1 MEISPSPAAT
11 ATDPQPATLFV
22 ALELSKAKWLVGLH
36 SPMADKVSRHTI
48 AGGDAPALL
57 MLIGAARRRAEAS
70 LGGTVRVVTCYE
82 AGYDGFWLHRLLV
95 AHGIANQVIDPASL
109 LVNRRARRRKTDR
122 IDLAGLLRTLMAWHR
137 GEPQV
142 CSMVRVPSPEE
153 EDRRR
158 RGRERERL
166 VKERVQHLGRVKGLL
181 MTQGVRD
188 FQPARRGWRDRLEAL
203 RTGDGRPLPDCLK
216 AEIARECRRLALVD
230 EMLDELERERDA
242 ASDGKAPQ
250 QAALLTKLRGIGP
263 TSAHLLAGEVFH
275 RDFANRRQ
283 VAAYL
288 GLEPS
293 PWQSGQV
300 DQDQGISKA
309 GNRRARRV
317 AIELAAAPAR
327 QRAEPLVQGP
337 GRRRQGPRAPDHA
350 GGPGAQADRRLVA
363 LSGQRRRAGRRLDA
377 GVSEIGSGSDA
388 SRCSRT
394 DVRPMPL
401 WVHPP
406 SKRRVPSA
414 WADDRAGCGMRV
426 RLDASR
432 PDTRFGGPSPAV
444 SHGPV
449 LGPSGKSVPPADC
462 P

>member
-57 MLIGAARRRAEAS
+57 TLIGAARRRAEAS

-317 AIELAAAPAR
+317 AIELAWLWLQHQPDSGLSRWFKDRVGAAR
-327 QRAEPLVQGP
+327 
-337 GRRRQGPRAPDHA
+337 GRVRRIM
-350 GGPGAQADRRLVA
+350 LVA
-363 LSGQRRRAGRRLDA
+363 LARKLIVALWRYLASGVVPEGASMRA
-377 GVSEIGSGSDA
+377 
-388 SRCSRT
+388 
-394 DVRPMPL
+394 
-401 WVHPP
+401 
-406 SKRRVPSA
+406 
-414 WADDRAGCGMRV
+414 
-426 RLDASR
+426 
-432 PDTRFGGPSPAV
+432 
-444 SHGPV
+444 
-449 LGPSGKSVPPADC
+449 
-462 P
+462 

>member
-1 MEISPSPAAT
+1 MEISPSPAAP

-36 SPMADKVSRHTI
+36 SSMADKVSRHTI

-317 AIELAAAPAR
+317 AIELAWLWLQHQPDSGLSRWFKDRVGVAR
-327 QRAEPLVQGP
+327 
-337 GRRRQGPRAPDHA
+337 GRVRRIM
-350 GGPGAQADRRLVA
+350 LVA
-363 LSGQRRRAGRRLDA
+363 LARKLIVALWRYLASGVVPEGASMRA
-377 GVSEIGSGSDA
+377 
-388 SRCSRT
+388 
-394 DVRPMPL
+394 
-401 WVHPP
+401 
-406 SKRRVPSA
+406 
-414 WADDRAGCGMRV
+414 
-426 RLDASR
+426 
-432 PDTRFGGPSPAV
+432 
-444 SHGPV
+444 
-449 LGPSGKSVPPADC
+449 
-462 P
+462 

>member
-57 MLIGAARRRAEAS
+57 TLIGAARRRAEAG

-317 AIELAAAPAR
+317 AIELAWLWLQHQPDSGLSRWFKDRVGAAR
-327 QRAEPLVQGP
+327 
-337 GRRRQGPRAPDHA
+337 GRVRRIM
-350 GGPGAQADRRLVA
+350 LVA
-363 LSGQRRRAGRRLDA
+363 LARKLIVALWRYLASGVVPEGASMRA
-377 GVSEIGSGSDA
+377 
-388 SRCSRT
+388 
-394 DVRPMPL
+394 
-401 WVHPP
+401 
-406 SKRRVPSA
+406 
-414 WADDRAGCGMRV
+414 
-426 RLDASR
+426 
-432 PDTRFGGPSPAV
+432 
-444 SHGPV
+444 
-449 LGPSGKSVPPADC
+449 
-462 P
+462 

>member
-1 MEISPSPAAT
+1 MEISPSPAAP

-82 AGYDGFWLHRLLV
+82 AGYDGYWLHRLLV

-317 AIELAAAPAR
+317 AIELAWLWLQHQPDSGLSRWFKDRVGAAR
-327 QRAEPLVQGP
+327 
-337 GRRRQGPRAPDHA
+337 GRVRRIM
-350 GGPGAQADRRLVA
+350 LVA
-363 LSGQRRRAGRRLDA
+363 LARKLIVALWRYLASGVVPEGASMRA
-377 GVSEIGSGSDA
+377 
-388 SRCSRT
+388 
-394 DVRPMPL
+394 
-401 WVHPP
+401 
-406 SKRRVPSA
+406 
-414 WADDRAGCGMRV
+414 
-426 RLDASR
+426 
-432 PDTRFGGPSPAV
+432 
-444 SHGPV
+444 
-449 LGPSGKSVPPADC
+449 
-462 P
+462 

>member
-1 MEISPSPAAT
+1 MEISPSPAAP

-317 AIELAAAPAR
+317 AIELAWLWLQHQPDSGLSRWFKDRVGAAR
-327 QRAEPLVQGP
+327 
-337 GRRRQGPRAPDHA
+337 GRVRRIM
-350 GGPGAQADRRLVA
+350 LVA
-363 LSGQRRRAGRRLDA
+363 LARKLIVALWRYLASGVVPEGASMRA
-377 GVSEIGSGSDA
+377 
-388 SRCSRT
+388 
-394 DVRPMPL
+394 
-401 WVHPP
+401 
-406 SKRRVPSA
+406 
-414 WADDRAGCGMRV
+414 
-426 RLDASR
+426 
-432 PDTRFGGPSPAV
+432 
-444 SHGPV
+444 
-449 LGPSGKSVPPADC
+449 
-462 P
+462 

>member
-1 MEISPSPAAT
+1 MEISPSPAAP

-153 EDRRR
+153 EDQRR

-317 AIELAAAPAR
+317 AIELAWLWLQHQPDSGLSRWFKDRVGAAR
-327 QRAEPLVQGP
+327 
-337 GRRRQGPRAPDHA
+337 GRVRRIM
-350 GGPGAQADRRLVA
+350 LVA
-363 LSGQRRRAGRRLDA
+363 LARKLIVALWRYLASGVVPEGASMRA
-377 GVSEIGSGSDA
+377 
-388 SRCSRT
+388 
-394 DVRPMPL
+394 
-401 WVHPP
+401 
-406 SKRRVPSA
+406 
-414 WADDRAGCGMRV
+414 
-426 RLDASR
+426 
-432 PDTRFGGPSPAV
+432 
-444 SHGPV
+444 
-449 LGPSGKSVPPADC
+449 
-462 P
+462 

>member
-1 MEISPSPAAT
+1 METSPAPAAP
-11 ATDPQPATLFV
+11 ATDMEPATLFV

-57 MLIGAARRRAEAS
+57 TLIGAARRRAEAG

-317 AIELAAAPAR
+317 AIELAWLWLQHQPDSGLSRWFKDRVGAAR
-327 QRAEPLVQGP
+327 
-337 GRRRQGPRAPDHA
+337 GRVRRIM
-350 GGPGAQADRRLVA
+350 LVA
-363 LSGQRRRAGRRLDA
+363 LARKLIVALWRYLASGVVPEGASMRA
-377 GVSEIGSGSDA
+377 
-388 SRCSRT
+388 
-394 DVRPMPL
+394 
-401 WVHPP
+401 
-406 SKRRVPSA
+406 
-414 WADDRAGCGMRV
+414 
-426 RLDASR
+426 
-432 PDTRFGGPSPAV
+432 
-444 SHGPV
+444 
-449 LGPSGKSVPPADC
+449 
-462 P
+462 

>member
-1 MEISPSPAAT
+1 MEISPSPAAP

-317 AIELAAAPAR
+317 AIELAWLWLQYQPDSGLSRLFKDRVGAAR
-327 QRAEPLVQGP
+327 
-337 GRRRQGPRAPDHA
+337 GRVRRIM
-350 GGPGAQADRRLVA
+350 LVA
-363 LSGQRRRAGRRLDA
+363 LARKLIVALWRYLASGVVPEGASMRA
-377 GVSEIGSGSDA
+377 
-388 SRCSRT
+388 
-394 DVRPMPL
+394 
-401 WVHPP
+401 
-406 SKRRVPSA
+406 
-414 WADDRAGCGMRV
+414 
-426 RLDASR
+426 
-432 PDTRFGGPSPAV
+432 
-444 SHGPV
+444 
-449 LGPSGKSVPPADC
+449 
-462 P
+462 

>member
-1 MEISPSPAAT
+1 MEISPSPAAP

-57 MLIGAARRRAEAS
+57 MLIGAARRRAEAG

-293 PWQSGQV
+293 PWRSGQV

-317 AIELAAAPAR
+317 ALELAWLWLQHQPDSALSRWFKDRVGVAK
-327 QRAEPLVQGP
+327 
-337 GRRRQGPRAPDHA
+337 GRVRRIMV
-350 GGPGAQADRRLVA
+350 VA
-363 LSGQRRRAGRRLDA
+363 LARKLIVALWRYLASGVVPEGASMRA
-377 GVSEIGSGSDA
+377 
-388 SRCSRT
+388 
-394 DVRPMPL
+394 
-401 WVHPP
+401 
-406 SKRRVPSA
+406 
-414 WADDRAGCGMRV
+414 
-426 RLDASR
+426 
-432 PDTRFGGPSPAV
+432 
-444 SHGPV
+444 
-449 LGPSGKSVPPADC
+449 
-462 P
+462 

>member
-1 MEISPSPAAT
+1 MEISPSPAAP

-36 SPMADKVSRHTI
+36 SPLADKVSRHTI

-57 MLIGAARRRAEAS
+57 MLIGAARRRAEAG

-317 AIELAAAPAR
+317 AIELAWLWLQHQPDSGLSRWFKDRVGAAR
-327 QRAEPLVQGP
+327 
-337 GRRRQGPRAPDHA
+337 GRVRRIM
-350 GGPGAQADRRLVA
+350 LVA
-363 LSGQRRRAGRRLDA
+363 LARKLIVALWRYLASGVVPEGASMRA
-377 GVSEIGSGSDA
+377 
-388 SRCSRT
+388 
-394 DVRPMPL
+394 
-401 WVHPP
+401 
-406 SKRRVPSA
+406 
-414 WADDRAGCGMRV
+414 
-426 RLDASR
+426 
-432 PDTRFGGPSPAV
+432 
-444 SHGPV
+444 
-449 LGPSGKSVPPADC
+449 
-462 P
+462 

>member
-1 MEISPSPAAT
+1 MEISPSPAAP

-57 MLIGAARRRAEAS
+57 TLIGAARQRAEAG

-317 AIELAAAPAR
+317 AIELAWLWLQHQPDSGLSRWFKDRVGVAR
-327 QRAEPLVQGP
+327 
-337 GRRRQGPRAPDHA
+337 GRVRRIM
-350 GGPGAQADRRLVA
+350 LVA
-363 LSGQRRRAGRRLDA
+363 LARKLIVALWRYLASGVVPEGASMRA
-377 GVSEIGSGSDA
+377 
-388 SRCSRT
+388 
-394 DVRPMPL
+394 
-401 WVHPP
+401 
-406 SKRRVPSA
+406 
-414 WADDRAGCGMRV
+414 
-426 RLDASR
+426 
-432 PDTRFGGPSPAV
+432 
-444 SHGPV
+444 
-449 LGPSGKSVPPADC
+449 
-462 P
+462 

>member
-1 MEISPSPAAT
+1 MEISPSPAAP

-57 MLIGAARRRAEAS
+57 TLIGAARRRAEAS

-317 AIELAAAPAR
+317 AIELAWLWLQHQPDSGLSRWFKDRVGAAR
-327 QRAEPLVQGP
+327 
-337 GRRRQGPRAPDHA
+337 GRVRRIM
-350 GGPGAQADRRLVA
+350 LVA
-363 LSGQRRRAGRRLDA
+363 LARELIVALWRYLASGVVPDGASMRA
-377 GVSEIGSGSDA
+377 
-388 SRCSRT
+388 
-394 DVRPMPL
+394 
-401 WVHPP
+401 
-406 SKRRVPSA
+406 
-414 WADDRAGCGMRV
+414 
-426 RLDASR
+426 
-432 PDTRFGGPSPAV
+432 
-444 SHGPV
+444 
-449 LGPSGKSVPPADC
+449 
-462 P
+462 

>member
-1 MEISPSPAAT
+1 MEISPSPAAP

-242 ASDGKAPQ
+242 ASDGEAPR

-317 AIELAAAPAR
+317 AIELAWLWLKHQPDSGLSRWFKDRVGVAR
-327 QRAEPLVQGP
+327 
-337 GRRRQGPRAPDHA
+337 GRVRRIM
-350 GGPGAQADRRLVA
+350 LVA
-363 LSGQRRRAGRRLDA
+363 LARKLIVALWRYLASGVVPEGASMRA
-377 GVSEIGSGSDA
+377 
-388 SRCSRT
+388 
-394 DVRPMPL
+394 
-401 WVHPP
+401 
-406 SKRRVPSA
+406 
-414 WADDRAGCGMRV
+414 
-426 RLDASR
+426 
-432 PDTRFGGPSPAV
+432 
-444 SHGPV
+444 
-449 LGPSGKSVPPADC
+449 
-462 P
+462 

>member
-57 MLIGAARRRAEAS
+57 MLIGAARRRAEAG

-317 AIELAAAPAR
+317 AIELAWLWLQHQPDSGLSRWFKDRVGVAR
-327 QRAEPLVQGP
+327 
-337 GRRRQGPRAPDHA
+337 GRVRRIM
-350 GGPGAQADRRLVA
+350 LVA
-363 LSGQRRRAGRRLDA
+363 LARKLIVALWRYLASGVVPEGASMRA
-377 GVSEIGSGSDA
+377 
-388 SRCSRT
+388 
-394 DVRPMPL
+394 
-401 WVHPP
+401 
-406 SKRRVPSA
+406 
-414 WADDRAGCGMRV
+414 
-426 RLDASR
+426 
-432 PDTRFGGPSPAV
+432 
-444 SHGPV
+444 
-449 LGPSGKSVPPADC
+449 
-462 P
+462 

>member
-1 MEISPSPAAT
+1 MEISPSPAAP

-57 MLIGAARRRAEAS
+57 MLIGAARRRAEAG
-70 LGGTVRVVTCYE
+70 LGGTVRVVACYE

-317 AIELAAAPAR
+317 AIELAWLWLQHQPDSGLSRWFKDRVGVAR
-327 QRAEPLVQGP
+327 
-337 GRRRQGPRAPDHA
+337 GRVRRIM
-350 GGPGAQADRRLVA
+350 LVA
-363 LSGQRRRAGRRLDA
+363 LARKLIVALWRYLASGVVPEGASMRA
-377 GVSEIGSGSDA
+377 
-388 SRCSRT
+388 
-394 DVRPMPL
+394 
-401 WVHPP
+401 
-406 SKRRVPSA
+406 
-414 WADDRAGCGMRV
+414 
-426 RLDASR
+426 
-432 PDTRFGGPSPAV
+432 
-444 SHGPV
+444 
-449 LGPSGKSVPPADC
+449 
-462 P
+462 

>member
-1 MEISPSPAAT
+1 MEISPSPAAP

-181 MTQGVRD
+181 MTQGVRN

-317 AIELAAAPAR
+317 AIELAWLWLQHQPDSGLSRWFKDRVGVAR
-327 QRAEPLVQGP
+327 
-337 GRRRQGPRAPDHA
+337 GRVRRIM
-350 GGPGAQADRRLVA
+350 LVA
-363 LSGQRRRAGRRLDA
+363 LARKLIVALWRYLASGVVPEGASMRA
-377 GVSEIGSGSDA
+377 
-388 SRCSRT
+388 
-394 DVRPMPL
+394 
-401 WVHPP
+401 
-406 SKRRVPSA
+406 
-414 WADDRAGCGMRV
+414 
-426 RLDASR
+426 
-432 PDTRFGGPSPAV
+432 
-444 SHGPV
+444 
-449 LGPSGKSVPPADC
+449 
-462 P
+462 

>member
-1 MEISPSPAAT
+1 MEISPSPAAP

-57 MLIGAARRRAEAS
+57 MLIGAARRRAEAG
-70 LGGTVRVVTCYE
+70 LGGTVQVIACYE

-95 AHGIANQVIDPASL
+95 AHGIANQVVDPASL

-181 MTQGVRD
+181 MTQGVGA

-230 EMLDELERERDA
+230 EVLGELERERDA

-317 AIELAAAPAR
+317 AIELAWLWLQYQPDSGLSRWLKDRAGAAR
-327 QRAEPLVQGP
+327 
-337 GRRRQGPRAPDHA
+337 GRVRRIM
-350 GGPGAQADRRLVA
+350 LVA
-363 LSGQRRRAGRRLDA
+363 LARKLIVALWRYLASGVVPEGASMRA
-377 GVSEIGSGSDA
+377 
-388 SRCSRT
+388 
-394 DVRPMPL
+394 
-401 WVHPP
+401 
-406 SKRRVPSA
+406 
-414 WADDRAGCGMRV
+414 
-426 RLDASR
+426 
-432 PDTRFGGPSPAV
+432 
-444 SHGPV
+444 
-449 LGPSGKSVPPADC
+449 
-462 P
+462 

>member
-1 MEISPSPAAT
+1 MEISPSPAAP

-57 MLIGAARRRAEAS
+57 TLIGAARRRAEAS

-109 LVNRRARRRKTDR
+109 LVNRRARWRKTDR

-317 AIELAAAPAR
+317 AIELAWLWLQHQPDSGLSRWFKDRVGVAR
-327 QRAEPLVQGP
+327 
-337 GRRRQGPRAPDHA
+337 GRVRRIM
-350 GGPGAQADRRLVA
+350 LVA
-363 LSGQRRRAGRRLDA
+363 LARKLIVALWRYLASGVVPEGASMRA
-377 GVSEIGSGSDA
+377 
-388 SRCSRT
+388 
-394 DVRPMPL
+394 
-401 WVHPP
+401 
-406 SKRRVPSA
+406 
-414 WADDRAGCGMRV
+414 
-426 RLDASR
+426 
-432 PDTRFGGPSPAV
+432 
-444 SHGPV
+444 
-449 LGPSGKSVPPADC
+449 
-462 P
+462 

>member
-1 MEISPSPAAT
+1 MEISPAPAAPADT
-11 ATDPQPATLFV
+11 QPATLFV

-36 SPMADKVSRHTI
+36 SPAADKISRHTI

-57 MLIGAARRRAEAS
+57 TLIDAARRRAEAS
-70 LGGTVRVVTCYE
+70 LGGRVQVIACYE

-153 EDRRR
+153 EDQRR

-166 VKERVQHLGRVKGLL
+166 IKERVQHLGRVKGLL
-181 MTQGVRD
+181 MTQGIGD
-188 FQPARRGWRDRLEAL
+188 FQPARRDWPERLEAL

-216 AEIARECRRLALVD
+216 AEIGRECRRLALVD
-230 EMLDELERERDA
+230 EMLDELEGERDA
-242 ASDGKAPQ
+242 VRDGKASQ
-250 QAALLTKLRGIGP
+250 QAARLTELRGIGP

-300 DQDQGISKA
+300 DREQGISKA

-317 AIELAAAPAR
+317 AIELAWLWLQYQPDSGLSRWFKDRVGAAK
-327 QRAEPLVQGP
+327 
-337 GRRRQGPRAPDHA
+337 GRVRRVM
-350 GGPGAQADRRLVA
+350 LVA
-363 LSGQRRRAGRRLDA
+363 LARKLVVALWRYLASGIVPEGASMRA
-377 GVSEIGSGSDA
+377 
-388 SRCSRT
+388 
-394 DVRPMPL
+394 
-401 WVHPP
+401 
-406 SKRRVPSA
+406 
-414 WADDRAGCGMRV
+414 
-426 RLDASR
+426 
-432 PDTRFGGPSPAV
+432 
-444 SHGPV
+444 
-449 LGPSGKSVPPADC
+449 
-462 P
+462 

>member
-1 MEISPSPAAT
+1 MEISPSPAAP

-317 AIELAAAPAR
+317 AIELAWLWLQHQPDSGLSRWFKDRVGVAR
-327 QRAEPLVQGP
+327 
-337 GRRRQGPRAPDHA
+337 GRVRRIM
-350 GGPGAQADRRLVA
+350 LVA
-363 LSGQRRRAGRRLDA
+363 LARKLIVALWRYPASGVVPEGASMRA
-377 GVSEIGSGSDA
+377 
-388 SRCSRT
+388 
-394 DVRPMPL
+394 
-401 WVHPP
+401 
-406 SKRRVPSA
+406 
-414 WADDRAGCGMRV
+414 
-426 RLDASR
+426 
-432 PDTRFGGPSPAV
+432 
-444 SHGPV
+444 
-449 LGPSGKSVPPADC
+449 
-462 P
+462 

>member
-57 MLIGAARRRAEAS
+57 TLIGAARRRAEAG
-70 LGGTVRVVTCYE
+70 LGGTVRVVACYE

-317 AIELAAAPAR
+317 AIELAWLWLQHQPDSGLSRWFKDRVGAAR
-327 QRAEPLVQGP
+327 
-337 GRRRQGPRAPDHA
+337 GRVRRIM
-350 GGPGAQADRRLVA
+350 LVA
-363 LSGQRRRAGRRLDA
+363 LARKLIVALWRYLASGVVPEGASMRA
-377 GVSEIGSGSDA
+377 
-388 SRCSRT
+388 
-394 DVRPMPL
+394 
-401 WVHPP
+401 
-406 SKRRVPSA
+406 
-414 WADDRAGCGMRV
+414 
-426 RLDASR
+426 
-432 PDTRFGGPSPAV
+432 
-444 SHGPV
+444 
-449 LGPSGKSVPPADC
+449 
-462 P
+462 

>member
-1 MEISPSPAAT
+1 MEISPSPAAP

-57 MLIGAARRRAEAS
+57 MLIGAARQRAEAG

-317 AIELAAAPAR
+317 AIELAWLWLQHQPDSGLSRWFKDRVGVAR
-327 QRAEPLVQGP
+327 
-337 GRRRQGPRAPDHA
+337 GRVRRIM
-350 GGPGAQADRRLVA
+350 LVA
-363 LSGQRRRAGRRLDA
+363 LARKLIVALWRYLASGVVPEGASMRA
-377 GVSEIGSGSDA
+377 
-388 SRCSRT
+388 
-394 DVRPMPL
+394 
-401 WVHPP
+401 
-406 SKRRVPSA
+406 
-414 WADDRAGCGMRV
+414 
-426 RLDASR
+426 
-432 PDTRFGGPSPAV
+432 
-444 SHGPV
+444 
-449 LGPSGKSVPPADC
+449 
-462 P
+462 

>member
-1 MEISPSPAAT
+1 MEISPSPAAP

-48 AGGDAPALL
+48 AGGGAPALL
-57 MLIGAARRRAEAS
+57 MLIGAARRRAEAG

-166 VKERVQHLGRVKGLL
+166 VKERVQHLGRVKGLP

-242 ASDGKAPQ
+242 AGDGKAPQ

-317 AIELAAAPAR
+317 AIELAWLWLQHQPDSGLSRWFKDRVGAAR
-327 QRAEPLVQGP
+327 
-337 GRRRQGPRAPDHA
+337 GRVRRIM
-350 GGPGAQADRRLVA
+350 LVA
-363 LSGQRRRAGRRLDA
+363 LARKLIVALWRYLASGVVPEGASMRA
-377 GVSEIGSGSDA
+377 
-388 SRCSRT
+388 
-394 DVRPMPL
+394 
-401 WVHPP
+401 
-406 SKRRVPSA
+406 
-414 WADDRAGCGMRV
+414 
-426 RLDASR
+426 
-432 PDTRFGGPSPAV
+432 
-444 SHGPV
+444 
-449 LGPSGKSVPPADC
+449 
-462 P
+462 

>member
-57 MLIGAARRRAEAS
+57 TLIGAARRRAEAG

-216 AEIARECRRLALVD
+216 AGIARECRRLALVD

-317 AIELAAAPAR
+317 AIELAWLWLQHQPDSGLSRWFKDRVGAAR
-327 QRAEPLVQGP
+327 
-337 GRRRQGPRAPDHA
+337 GRVRRIM
-350 GGPGAQADRRLVA
+350 LVA
-363 LSGQRRRAGRRLDA
+363 LARKLIVALRRYLASGVVPEGASMRA
-377 GVSEIGSGSDA
+377 
-388 SRCSRT
+388 
-394 DVRPMPL
+394 
-401 WVHPP
+401 
-406 SKRRVPSA
+406 
-414 WADDRAGCGMRV
+414 
-426 RLDASR
+426 
-432 PDTRFGGPSPAV
+432 
-444 SHGPV
+444 
-449 LGPSGKSVPPADC
+449 
-462 P
+462 

>member
-57 MLIGAARRRAEAS
+57 TLIGAARRRAEAS

-142 CSMVRVPSPEE
+142 CGMVRVPSPEE

-317 AIELAAAPAR
+317 AIELAWLWLQHQPDSGLSRWFKDRVGVAR
-327 QRAEPLVQGP
+327 
-337 GRRRQGPRAPDHA
+337 GRVRRIM
-350 GGPGAQADRRLVA
+350 LVA
-363 LSGQRRRAGRRLDA
+363 LARKLIVALWRYLASGVVPEGASMRA
-377 GVSEIGSGSDA
+377 
-388 SRCSRT
+388 
-394 DVRPMPL
+394 
-401 WVHPP
+401 
-406 SKRRVPSA
+406 
-414 WADDRAGCGMRV
+414 
-426 RLDASR
+426 
-432 PDTRFGGPSPAV
+432 
-444 SHGPV
+444 
-449 LGPSGKSVPPADC
+449 
-462 P
+462 

>member
-1 MEISPSPAAT
+1 MEISPSPAAP

-57 MLIGAARRRAEAS
+57 MLIGAARQRAEAG
-70 LGGTVRVVTCYE
+70 LGGAVRVVTCYE

-317 AIELAAAPAR
+317 AIELAWLWLQHQPDSGLSRWFKDRVGAAR
-327 QRAEPLVQGP
+327 
-337 GRRRQGPRAPDHA
+337 GRVRRIM
-350 GGPGAQADRRLVA
+350 LVA
-363 LSGQRRRAGRRLDA
+363 LARKLIVALWRYLASGVVPEGASMRA
-377 GVSEIGSGSDA
+377 
-388 SRCSRT
+388 
-394 DVRPMPL
+394 
-401 WVHPP
+401 
-406 SKRRVPSA
+406 
-414 WADDRAGCGMRV
+414 
-426 RLDASR
+426 
-432 PDTRFGGPSPAV
+432 
-444 SHGPV
+444 
-449 LGPSGKSVPPADC
+449 
-462 P
+462 

>member
-1 MEISPSPAAT
+1 MEISPSPAAP

-57 MLIGAARRRAEAS
+57 MLIGAARRRAEAG

-317 AIELAAAPAR
+317 AIELAWLWLQHQPDSGLSRWFKDRVGVAR
-327 QRAEPLVQGP
+327 
-337 GRRRQGPRAPDHA
+337 GRVRRIM
-350 GGPGAQADRRLVA
+350 LVA
-363 LSGQRRRAGRRLDA
+363 LARKLIVALWRYLASGVVPEGASMRA
-377 GVSEIGSGSDA
+377 
-388 SRCSRT
+388 
-394 DVRPMPL
+394 
-401 WVHPP
+401 
-406 SKRRVPSA
+406 
-414 WADDRAGCGMRV
+414 
-426 RLDASR
+426 
-432 PDTRFGGPSPAV
+432 
-444 SHGPV
+444 
-449 LGPSGKSVPPADC
+449 
-462 P
+462 

>member
-1 MEISPSPAAT
+1 MEISPSPAAP

-57 MLIGAARRRAEAS
+57 TLIGAARRRAEAS

-142 CSMVRVPSPEE
+142 CSMVRVSSPEE

-300 DQDQGISKA
+300 DQDQGISVTVV
-309 GNRRARRV
+309 G
-317 AIELAAAPAR
+317 
-327 QRAEPLVQGP
+327 
-337 GRRRQGPRAPDHA
+337 RAPC
-350 GGPGAQADRRLVA
+350 GP
-363 LSGQRRRAGRRLDA
+363 
-377 GVSEIGSGSDA
+377 A
-388 SRCSRT
+388 S
-394 DVRPMPL
+394 
-401 WVHPP
+401 
-406 SKRRVPSA
+406 
-414 WADDRAGCGMRV
+414 
-426 RLDASR
+426 
-432 PDTRFGGPSPAV
+432 
-444 SHGPV
+444 
-449 LGPSGKSVPPADC
+449 C

>member
-1 MEISPSPAAT
+1 MEISPSPAAP
-11 ATDPQPATLFV
+11 ATNPQPATLFV

-57 MLIGAARRRAEAS
+57 MLIGAARRRAEAG

-317 AIELAAAPAR
+317 AIELAWLWLQHQPDSGLSRWFKDRVGVAR
-327 QRAEPLVQGP
+327 
-337 GRRRQGPRAPDHA
+337 GRVRRIM
-350 GGPGAQADRRLVA
+350 LVA
-363 LSGQRRRAGRRLDA
+363 LARKLIVALWRYLASGVVPEGASMRA
-377 GVSEIGSGSDA
+377 
-388 SRCSRT
+388 
-394 DVRPMPL
+394 
-401 WVHPP
+401 
-406 SKRRVPSA
+406 
-414 WADDRAGCGMRV
+414 
-426 RLDASR
+426 
-432 PDTRFGGPSPAV
+432 
-444 SHGPV
+444 
-449 LGPSGKSVPPADC
+449 
-462 P
+462 

>member
-1 MEISPSPAAT
+1 MEISPSPAAP

-57 MLIGAARRRAEAS
+57 TLIGAARRRAEAG

-153 EDRRR
+153 EDQRR

-309 GNRRARRV
+309 GNRRARWV
-317 AIELAAAPAR
+317 AIELAWLWLQYQPDSGLSRWFKDRVGVAR
-327 QRAEPLVQGP
+327 
-337 GRRRQGPRAPDHA
+337 GRVRRIM
-350 GGPGAQADRRLVA
+350 LVA
-363 LSGQRRRAGRRLDA
+363 LARKLIVALWRYLASGVVPEGASMRA
-377 GVSEIGSGSDA
+377 
-388 SRCSRT
+388 
-394 DVRPMPL
+394 
-401 WVHPP
+401 
-406 SKRRVPSA
+406 
-414 WADDRAGCGMRV
+414 
-426 RLDASR
+426 
-432 PDTRFGGPSPAV
+432 
-444 SHGPV
+444 
-449 LGPSGKSVPPADC
+449 
-462 P
+462 